1 MRSPSQ
7 NVTSMSLLG
16 LLAFALGAFFQAAAA
31 PSSIDDLLDSKEK
44 ASMASAANIGD
55 RIKVY
60 QTASRRYQK
69 SLESAISDNDSS
81 QIPDDLKRWTAL
93 LSASL
98 EDIETNLTTKK
109 KSKVLIR
116 YEIELRKDISTFHS
130 YKTRVPA
137 DLQDQFGSSLDK
149 AEKIRKRFIEMI
161 FQH

>member
-1 MRSPSQ
+1 
-7 NVTSMSLLG
+7 MSLLG
-16 LLAFALGAFFQAAAA
+16 LLVFALSAFLQAAAA
-31 PSSIDDLLDSKEK
+31 PSSIDNLLDSKEK
-44 ASMASAANIGD
+44 ASMAAAANVEG
-55 RIKVY
+55 RVKVY
-60 QTASRRYQK
+60 QIASRRYQQ
-69 SLESAISDNDSS
+69 SLESAIANNDFS

-98 EDIETNLTTKK
+98 EDIEVNLKTKK

-116 YEIELRKDISTFHS
+116 FEIELRKDISSFHS

-137 DLQDQFGSSLDK
+137 DLQDSFGSSLDR